1 MKLTKRIFG
10 NDKVRQVLCWIGA
23 RYIRFVFFTSRW
35 STVRGEIARDL
46 WDRGESFIGCFWHA
60 RLLMMPTSWDY
71 RYPIYMLHSEHRD
84 GRLIAYT
91 VRHFGVH
98 NVFANTKG
106 GGSQALR
113 TFLRVLKDGGC
124 VGITPDGPHGPG
136 FRVSEGIIGIARLSG
151 APIVPVTYAI
161 SRRKVLN
168 TWDRLVIALPFARGV
183 FVWGEPI
190 HVPRDADAAALEAAR
205 QQVED
210 SLNAITAEADRL
222 VGLPAEGEGES
233 GADA

>member
-10 NDKVRQVLCWIGA
+10 NDRVRRVLCWLGA
-23 RYIRFVFFTSRW
+23 RYIRFVHFSSRW
-35 STVRGEIARDL
+35 TTVRGEIAREF

-60 RLLMMPTSWDY
+60 RLLMMPISWDY
-71 RYPIYMLHSEHRD
+71 RVPIYMLHSEHRD

-98 NVFANTKG
+98 NVFANTKK

-113 TFLRVLKDGGC
+113 IFLKALKGGGC

-136 FRVSEGIIGIARLSG
+136 FQVSEGIIGIARLSG
-151 APIVPVTYAI
+151 APIIPVSYGV

-168 TWDRLVIALPFARGV
+168 TWDRLVVALPFGRGAY
-183 FVWGEPI
+183 VWGDPI
-190 HVPRDADAAALEAAR
+190 YVPRDADAAELERLR

-210 SLNAITAEADRL
+210 SLNALSEEADRL
-222 VGLPAEGEGES
+222 VGVSDASDRER